1 MEDIIRKIFLESI
14 EAKEAFLKE
23 SSDRIVEAA
32 SLIAEGFKVG
42 AKLLICG
49 NGGSAAD
56 AQHIAGEFVNRFLIE
71 RPPLPALALTTDT
84 SVITSIG
91 NDYDYKEIFS
101 KQIKAL
107 GKEGDIVLAIST
119 SGDSSNVIEAVKTA
133 KNMEMKSIGLTGKH
147 GGTLAAMVD
156 IPMVV
161 RSSSVPRIQEVHLTI
176 AHTLCELVDFI
187 LFHQPTMG
195 VVSD

>member
-1 MEDIIRKIFLESI
+1 MEDVVRKIFLDSI

-23 SSDRIVEAA
+23 SSGRIVEAA
-32 SLIAEGFKVG
+32 NLIAEGFKVG

-91 NDYDYKEIFS
+91 NDYDYKDIFS
-101 KQIKAL
+101 KQLKAL

-119 SGDSSNVIEAVKTA
+119 SGNSSNVIEAVKTA
-133 KNMEMKSIGLTGKH
+133 KNMEMKSIGMAGKH
-147 GGTLAAMVD
+147 GGTLATMVD

-161 RSSSVPRIQEVHLTI
+161 RASSVPRIQEVHLTI

-195 VVSD
+195 AISD